1 MIRLSKQMEKLEKK
15 IENTYQKHKT
25 KLPKLVG
32 LALIILYFYGMIVR
46 FITGGIQNTFED
58 TDQPLFTLNPFSNIL
73 AAISPKGVGLVL
85 LIAFLVF
92 VFSKRG
98 RHILSGYKSVFDR
111 ERNIEILPEGT
122 HGTSGWMDRAALH
135 QRLEVGNI
143 RQIASPIMGKL
154 SENGT
159 DNYVGVPETQGMSR
173 NIMVYG
179 SPGTGKS
186 RGFVMPFI
194 MQAVKRGESLV
205 ICDPKAEFYEMYSEY
220 LRNEGYFVR
229 SYNLLDLEA
238 SDGWNCLMDSAKDIN
253 LVQHIAEII
262 IRNTSADSER
272 EDFWSKA
279 EKNLLM
285 ALIHLV
291 QTRTYPQSDQL
302 LPEEERSLGA
312 IYQLIASTNVNEL
325 DAQFRAL
332 PAGHPALP
340 PYGIF
345 RQAPHNIWGNILI
358 GLGSR
363 LNVFQNKLVDAITK
377 HNEINL
383 ELPGKQKCAYFCI
396 ISDQDDTL
404 RFLSS
409 MFFSLLFIKLFDFAR
424 QSESRRLPVR
434 VNVLMDEFCNLDLP
448 NSKKWL
454 SVSRSRNCDIQCV
467 AQSVSQLADR
477 YPKTEWQ
484 ELVGDCDYQLFLGC
498 NDGMTADFISSQ
510 CGTMTVRTE
519 DTSTPIPPFLYPMA
533 PRPYMHRKSTT
544 SRPLLMPD
552 EVRRLPKNQAILL
565 IRGEKPIKL
574 YKVSP
579 EEHPDYGKLHFV
591 KATDHIPEW
600 RLKEQK
606 PCPTVG
612 QGRKQMSFYDKQ
624 NERAEYI
631 PTGEKA
637 ERNPVPIEQMKGTNL
652 KEVNPKDV

>member
-1 MIRLSKQMEKLEKK
+1 MIRLSDWIRKAEDKVEAA
-15 IENTYQKHKT
+15 YQKHRKE
-25 KLPKLVG
+25 LPKLFG
-32 LALIILYFYGMIVR
+32 LVLLVLCLYGMIVR
-46 FITGGIQNTFED
+46 FIAGGIQNTFGG
-58 TDQPLFTLNPFSNIL
+58 TDELLFTLNPISNIL
-73 AAISPKGVGLVL
+73 AAVSPTGLGIAL
-85 LIAFLVF
+85 LTTLLAF

-98 RHILSGYKSVFDR
+98 QSILSGYKSVFDK

-122 HGTSGWMDRAALH
+122 HGTSGWLDKAAL
-135 QRLEVGNI
+135 QKRLEVGNVH
-143 RQIASPIMGKL
+143 QLSSPIMGKL

-159 DNYVGVPETQGMSR
+159 EDYVGIPDTQGMSR

-194 MQAVKRGESLV
+194 MQAVKRQESLV

-291 QTRTYPQSDQL
+291 QTRTYPRSDKL

-325 DAQFRAL
+325 DTQFRAL

-377 HNEINL
+377 HNEIDL

-424 QSESRRLPVR
+424 QSESRKLPVR

-498 NDGMTADFISSQ
+498 NDGMTAEFISSQ

-519 DTSTPIPPFLYPMA
+519 DTSTPVPPFLYPMA

-574 YKVSP
+574 FKVSP
-579 EEHPDYGKLHFV
+579 EEHPDYGKLKFV
-591 KATDHIPEW
+591 KATEHIPEW
-600 RLKEQK
+600 RLKEQE
-606 PCPTVG
+606 PRPIVG
-612 QGRKQMSFYDKQ
+612 QGETQMTLYDAP
-624 NERAEYI
+624 EEHAPAGTE
-631 PTGEKA
+631 PEA
-637 ERNPVPIEQMKGTNL
+637 APIAQMKGTNL
-652 KEVNPKDV
+652 KEINPKDV

>member
-1 MIRLSKQMEKLEKK
+1 
-15 IENTYQKHKT
+15 
-25 KLPKLVG
+25 
-32 LALIILYFYGMIVR
+32 
-46 FITGGIQNTFED
+46 
-58 TDQPLFTLNPFSNIL
+58 
-73 AAISPKGVGLVL
+73 
-85 LIAFLVF
+85 
-92 VFSKRG
+92 
-98 RHILSGYKSVFDR
+98 
-111 ERNIEILPEGT
+111 
-122 HGTSGWMDRAALH
+122 
-135 QRLEVGNI
+135 
-143 RQIASPIMGKL
+143 
-154 SENGT
+154 
-159 DNYVGVPETQGMSR
+159 
-173 NIMVYG
+173 
-179 SPGTGKS
+179 
-186 RGFVMPFI
+186 
-194 MQAVKRGESLV
+194 
-205 ICDPKAEFYEMYSEY
+205 
-220 LRNEGYFVR
+220 
-229 SYNLLDLEA
+229 
-238 SDGWNCLMDSAKDIN
+238 MDSAKDIN